1 MPNRGIRILLVD
13 DHMVV
18 RAGLAQ
24 VLGAKAGF
32 TVVGEAESG
41 EEALFLCHQHQPHV
55 VLMDVVMQ
63 GMGGIGATE
72 AIRKY
77 QPNTRVIALS
87 TFADGDTIAQL
98 LAAGAS
104 GFLPKTI
111 SAEELV
117 DAIKRVHAGE
127 TIVLSGPASP
137 EPVQQ
142 TVSPG
147 EIKLSGQQR
156 RVLALLTRGYTNG
169 EIAAYLRL
177 SLPTARYH
185 VSAILL
191 KLGVS
196 NRAEAAALA
205 ERNRLVGEA
214 DF

>member
-1 MPNRGIRILLVD
+1 MANRGIRILLVD

-24 VLGAKAGF
+24 VLGTRAGF

-41 EEALFLCHQHQPHV
+41 EEALFLCHQHHPHV
-55 VLMDVVMQ
+55 VLMDVLMQ

-77 QPNTRVIALS
+77 HPDTRVIALS
-87 TFADGDTIAQL
+87 TFADGDAIAQL

-104 GFLPKTI
+104 GFLPKTV
-111 SAEELV
+111 SAEELIE
-117 DAIKRVHAGE
+117 AIKRVHAGE
-127 TIVLSGPASP
+127 TIIHSGPDST
-137 EPVQQ
+137 EPAQPAP
-142 TVSPG
+142 SSG
-147 EIKLSGQQR
+147 KIKLSGQQR
-156 RVLALLTRGYTNG
+156 RVLALLTKGYTNG
-169 EIAAYLRL
+169 EIAVYLGL

-205 ERNRLVGEA
+205 ERNRLVDEA